1 MQFLL
6 QKKGGKKGCDVRGKV
21 LVGKVKAF
29 SLQSLQ
35 FSWNQIEI
43 KKKLE
48 KYFEKK
54 TGFYM

>member
-1 MQFLL
+1 MR
-6 QKKGGKKGCDVRGKV
+6 KKGCDVRGKV
-21 LVGKVKAF
+21 LVGEVKAF

-43 KKKLE
+43 EKKLE